1 MNQVGAVSVA
11 AASAGKNADP
21 TMRAS
26 ILLHSLPLLAA
37 LSLAAGE
44 PGNRPRREGA
54 ADRGGGRGEVRMPP
68 PAARTEVPAEAWT
81 LLLARP
87 TDRSVTL
94 SIRCAADRDGHLEF
108 GPAGG
113 GLPRRTPPRRFP
125 AGEAIH
131 LVLDG
136 LNPGARHEY
145 RFVSRDPSGAEA
157 ASPVHPF
164 STARPPGSPFVF
176 TIQADS
182 HLDQGVDPG
191 AYRKSLEHAVAA
203 GTDFHVDLGDT
214 FMTDKYLRPG
224 DARPHY
230 LAQRHYLGIVG
241 RVAPV
246 FLVLGNHDGE
256 QRGRGGSGLDPT
268 TAWSNT
274 MRRSL
279 FPNPVPD
286 AFYTG
291 NGETVPGLG
300 LIENYYAWEW
310 GDALLIA
317 LDQYWTSARVRSAEE
332 NWGRTLGRAQY
343 DWLRRVLAAS
353 RARYTFVF
361 IHHLVGGETREGRG
375 GAEAAPFFEWGGRD
389 LEGRDRFAERRP
401 GWDAPIHDLL
411 RRRGG
416 GVAVF
421 HGHDHL
427 YAHQERDGIV
437 YQLVPQ
443 PGHSRF
449 DQTRSAAEYGYKS
462 GVIQGAAGILRI
474 SVGADRAV
482 SEYVRSYPDSAENG
496 TRRSGSVSHR
506 WELAPRSAR

>member
-1 MNQVGAVSVA
+1 
-11 AASAGKNADP
+11 
-21 TMRAS
+21 
-26 ILLHSLPLLAA
+26 LL
-37 LSLAAGE
+37 LSLEAAE
-44 PGNRPRREGA
+44 PGNRARREPN

-68 PAARTEVPAEAWT
+68 PVARTEVPAEPWT

-87 TDRSVTL
+87 TARSVTL
-94 SIRCAADRDGHLEF
+94 SIRCAAERTGHVEF
-108 GPAGG
+108 GPAAG

-125 AGEAIH
+125 AGEAVN

-136 LNPGARHEY
+136 LTPGARHEY
-145 RFVSRDPSGAEA
+145 RFVSRDAEGTDA
-157 ASPVHPF
+157 ASPVHSF
-164 STARPPGSPFVF
+164 TTARPPGAPFVF
-176 TIQADS
+176 TVQADS
-182 HLDQGVDPG
+182 HLDQGVDTG

-214 FMTDKYLRPG
+214 FMTDKYLRPE

-230 LAQRHYLGIVG
+230 HAQRHYLGIVG

-256 QRGRGGSGLDPT
+256 QQGRGGGLDPT
-268 TAWSNT
+268 TEWSNT

-286 AFYTG
+286 AFYSG
-291 NGETVPGLG
+291 NGEAVPGLG
-300 LIENYYAWEW
+300 LIENYYAWTW

-317 LDQYWTSARVRSAEE
+317 LDQYWTSARVRAVDE

-375 GAEAAPFFEWGGRD
+375 GAEASRFFEWGGRD

-401 GWDAPIHDLL
+401 GWEAPIHELL

-449 DQTRSAAEYGYKS
+449 DQTRSAAEYGYRS
-462 GVIQGAAGILRI
+462 GTIQGAAGILRI
-474 SVGADRAV
+474 SVGPERTV
-482 SEYVRSYPDSAENG
+482 SEYVRAYPAAAENG
-496 TRRSGSVSHR
+496 ARRSGTVSHR
-506 WELAPRSAR
+506 WELAPRGPR

>member
-1 MNQVGAVSVA
+1 
-11 AASAGKNADP
+11 
-21 TMRAS
+21 MRAFA
-26 ILLHSLPLLAA
+26 LPNLRPV
-37 LSLAAGE
+37 LSLLLVLSVGAGE
-44 PGNRPRREGA
+44 PGDRPRREPA
-54 ADRGGGRGEVRMPP
+54 ADRGAGRGEVRMPP
-68 PAARTEVPAEAWT
+68 AAARTEVPAEPWT

-94 SIRCAADRDGHLEF
+94 SIRSAAARDGHVEF
-108 GPAGG
+108 GPAGAG
-113 GLPRRTPPRRFP
+113 RLRRTAPRHFP
-125 AGEAIH
+125 AGEAVN
-131 LVLDG
+131 LVLEG
-136 LNPGARHEY
+136 LTPGARHEY
-145 RFVSRDPSGAEA
+145 RFVSRDTAGVDA
-157 ASPVHPF
+157 ASPVHAF
-164 STARPPGSPFVF
+164 TTARPPGTPFVF
-176 TIQADS
+176 TVQADS
-182 HLDQGVDPG
+182 HLDQGVDTG

-214 FMTDKYLRPG
+214 FMTDKYLRPE

-256 QRGRGGSGLDPT
+256 QRGRAGSVVDPT
-268 TAWSNT
+268 TEWSNT

-286 AFYTG
+286 AFYSG
-291 NGETVPGLG
+291 NGEQVPGLG

-317 LDQYWTSARVRSAEE
+317 LDQYWTSARVRAVDE

-375 GAEAAPFFEWGGRD
+375 GAEASRFFEWGGRD

-401 GWDAPIHDLL
+401 GWEAPIHELL
-411 RRRGG
+411 RQRGG

-427 YAHQERDGIV
+427 YAHQERDGVV

-449 DQTRSAAEYGYKS
+449 DQTRSAAEYGYRS
-462 GVIQGAAGILRI
+462 GTIQGAAGILRI
-474 SVGADRAV
+474 SVGPERTV
-482 SEYVRSYPDSAENG
+482 SEYVRAYPAAAENG
-496 TRRSGSVSHR
+496 ARRSGTVSHR
-506 WELAPRSAR
+506 WELAPRGAR

>member
-1 MNQVGAVSVA
+1 
-11 AASAGKNADP
+11 
-21 TMRAS
+21 MRAS
-26 ILLHSLPLLAA
+26 LLLPPRGVLPWLLL
-37 LSLAAGE
+37 LSLEAAE
-44 PGNRPRREGA
+44 PGNRARREPS
-54 ADRGGGRGEVRMPP
+54 GGRGEARMPP
-68 PAARTEVPAEAWT
+68 PAARTEVPAEPWT

-94 SIRCAADRDGHLEF
+94 SIRCAAERTGHVEF
-108 GPAGG
+108 GPAAG

-125 AGEAIH
+125 AGEAVN

-136 LNPGARHEY
+136 LTPGARHEY
-145 RFVSRDPSGAEA
+145 RFVSRDAAGTEA

-164 STARPPGSPFVF
+164 TTARPPGAPFVF
-176 TIQADS
+176 TVQADS
-182 HLDQGVDPG
+182 HLDQGVDTG

-214 FMTDKYLRPG
+214 FMTDKYLRPE

-230 LAQRHYLGIVG
+230 HAQRHYLGIVG

-256 QRGRGGSGLDPT
+256 QQGRGGGLDPT
-268 TAWSNT
+268 TEWSNG

-286 AFYTG
+286 AFYSG
-291 NGETVPGLG
+291 NGEQVPGLG

-317 LDQYWTSARVRSAEE
+317 LDQYWTSTRVRAADE

-375 GAEAAPFFEWGGRD
+375 GAEASRFFEWGGRD

-401 GWDAPIHDLL
+401 GWEAPIHDLL
-411 RRRGG
+411 LRRGG
-416 GVAVF
+416 GVVVF

-449 DQTRSAAEYGYKS
+449 DQTRSAAEYGYRS

-474 SVGADRAV
+474 SVSAERTVA
-482 SEYVRSYPDSAENG
+482 EYVRSYPDAAEG
-496 TRRSGSVSHR
+496 GPRRSGAVSHR
-506 WELAPRSAR
+506 WELAPRAAR

>member
-1 MNQVGAVSVA
+1 
-11 AASAGKNADP
+11 
-21 TMRAS
+21 
-26 ILLHSLPLLAA
+26 
-37 LSLAAGE
+37 
-44 PGNRPRREGA
+44 
-54 ADRGGGRGEVRMPP
+54 MPP
-68 PAARTEVPAEAWT
+68 PAARTEVPAEPWT

-87 TDRSVTL
+87 TDRSIVL
-94 SIRCAADRDGHLEF
+94 SIRSAADREGHVEF
-108 GPAGG
+108 GPAPGS
-113 GLPRRTPPRRFP
+113 LPRRTPPRRFP
-125 AGEAIH
+125 AGEAVSV
-131 LVLDG
+131 VLDG
-136 LNPGARHEY
+136 LTPGARHQY
-145 RFVSRDPSGAEA
+145 RFVSRDAAGAEA
-157 ASPVHPF
+157 ASPIHSF
-164 STARPPGSPFVF
+164 TTARPSGAPFVF
-176 TIQADS
+176 TVQADS
-182 HLDQGVDPG
+182 HLDQGVDTG

-214 FMTDKYLRPG
+214 FMTDKYLRPE

-256 QRGRGGSGLDPT
+256 QRGRAGSGLDPT
-268 TAWSNT
+268 TEWSNG

-286 AFYTG
+286 AFYSG
-291 NGETVPGLG
+291 NPEPVPGLG

-317 LDQYWTSARVRSAEE
+317 LDQYWTSARVRAVEE

-343 DWLRRVLAAS
+343 DWLRRVLAGS

-375 GAEAAPFFEWGGRD
+375 GAEASRFFEWGGRD
-389 LEGRDRFAERRP
+389 LAGRDQFAERRP

-411 RRRGG
+411 VRRGG

-427 YAHQERDGIV
+427 YAHQERDGVV

-449 DQTRSAAEYGYKS
+449 DQTRSAAEYGYRS

-474 SVGADRAV
+474 SVGPERAV
-482 SEYVRSYPDSAENG
+482 SEYVRAYPDSAEGG

-506 WELAPRSAR
+506 WELPPRAAR